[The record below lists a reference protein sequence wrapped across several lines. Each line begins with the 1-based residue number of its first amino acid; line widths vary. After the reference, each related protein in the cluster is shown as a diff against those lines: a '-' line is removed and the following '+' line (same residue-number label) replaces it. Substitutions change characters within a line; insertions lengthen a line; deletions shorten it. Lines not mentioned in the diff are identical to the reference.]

1 MEEDFVDTS
10 YRTSLE
16 LNQKQQLSQSQ
27 IQSLNILALD
37 NGELSE
43 FLQNE
48 YIENPILDYSPPSS
62 SYTVSESQNFDIP
75 AENTEEVRIPSRS
88 RGFQRQEPNISRRIS
103 SSHTRRTSG
112 ISG

>member
-1 MEEDFVDTS
+1 MDTS

-48 YIENPILDYSPPSS
+48 YIENPILDYSPSPSK
-62 SYTVSESQNFDIP
+62 
-75 AENTEEVRIPSRS
+75 
-88 RGFQRQEPNISRRIS
+88 
-103 SSHTRRTSG
+103 TRRKSKPFCW
-112 ISG
+112 IS

>member
-1 MEEDFVDTS
+1 MDTS

-48 YIENPILDYSPPSS
+48 YIENPILDYSPSPLP
-62 SYTVSESQNFDIP
+62 IP
-75 AENTEEVRIPSRS
+75 FLKTGVLTSR
-88 RGFQRQEPNISRRIS
+88 PK
-103 SSHTRRTSG
+103 TRRKSKPFCW
-112 ISG
+112 IS

>member
-1 MEEDFVDTS
+1 MDTS

-43 FLQNE
+43 FLQN
-48 YIENPILDYSPPSS
+48 
-62 SYTVSESQNFDIP
+62 
-75 AENTEEVRIPSRS
+75 
-88 RGFQRQEPNISRRIS
+88 
-103 SSHTRRTSG
+103 
-112 ISG
+112 

>member
-1 MEEDFVDTS
+1 MDTS

-62 SYTVSESQNFDIP
+62 SYTVSESQSFDIP
-75 AENTEEVRIPSRS
+75 AENTEEVKTFLQIGRA
-88 RGFQRQEPNISRRIS
+88 
-103 SSHTRRTSG
+103 HV
-112 ISG
+112 